1 MIWFDRTFM
10 KLTNY
15 LQHALS
21 YLIIIFSPNR
31 IQEQYMAEGK
41 KRVYGLIMCSL
52 ISSYYAFNALVID
65 QNNYEFIE

>member
-15 LQHALS
+15 LQSALK
-21 YLIIIFSPNR
+21 YLIIMFSPNR
-31 IQEQYMAEGK
+31 IQEQYMADGK

-52 ISSYYAFNALVID
+52 VSSYYVFYALVFD
-65 QNNYEFIE
+65 QNNYEFI